1 MIRFDAWCARSCDVF
16 RATSGDVGSAPGA
29 RREPRRERLGSSQK
43 LRSMARPASPDFSGW
58 NCRPKIAPRSTTLA
72 NVFGP
77 VDVVAA
83 VASPI
88 GAANEC
94 VK

>member
-1 MIRFDAWCARSCDVF
+1 MIRFDAWCALP
-16 RATSGDVGSAPGA
+16 ATFFGADTRPSAPEQHRESLGSASGRA
-29 RREPRRERLGSSQK
+29 QK

-77 VDVVAA
+77 VVVVAA

>member
-1 MIRFDAWCARSCDVF
+1 M
-16 RATSGDVGSAPGA
+16 GEAP
-29 RREPRRERLGSSQK
+29 RVWLQK

>member
-1 MIRFDAWCARSCDVF
+1 MIRFDAWAQLLR
-16 RATSGDVGSAPGA
+16 RSGDASGDAP
-29 RREPRRERLGSSQK
+29 ESLGSDSGVPATSQK

-77 VDVVAA
+77 VVVVAA
-83 VASPI
+83 VASPT